1 MRKKILNYAKPFSII
16 CGKKREIMRNYAIT
30 CCAVAQ
36 SRVLRT
42 AWVPYGNMETLT
54 PHSSKISRFITM
66 KLCKYYN
73 VGGTNTCA
81 KFGWNPPARGRSTHT
96 WNIHFLWLFFLPS
109 FLLVF
114 FSCAPAQAKRREIIS
129 HTMAQKTQVSLRR
142 CPHSKCFSLFWRFG
156 GHFAPNPQNFAPSR
170 EIPAK

>member
-1 MRKKILNYAKPFSII
+1 MDVSVY
-16 CGKKREIMRNYAIT
+16 IT

-54 PHSSKISRFITM
+54 PHSSETSGFITM
-66 KLCKYYN
+66 KLCTFDN
-73 VGGTNTCA
+73 VGETNTFA

-109 FLLVF
+109 FLPYWLTAFFFLRTCTDQTDRDNLTHIDSKDAVGREEVPSQQVF
-114 FSCAPAQAKRREIIS
+114 FSILTFWGSFCP
-129 HTMAQKTQVSLRR
+129 KT
-142 CPHSKCFSLFWRFG
+142 
-156 GHFAPNPQNFAPSR
+156 PQNFAPSR